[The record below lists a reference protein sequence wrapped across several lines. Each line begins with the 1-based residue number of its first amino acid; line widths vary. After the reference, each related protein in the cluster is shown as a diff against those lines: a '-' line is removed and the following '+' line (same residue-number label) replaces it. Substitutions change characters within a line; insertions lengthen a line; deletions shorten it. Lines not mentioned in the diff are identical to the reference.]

1 MSLFAWATGSEP
13 SPKAVF
19 QTSRETG
26 IPRLYAERHVPVA
39 DHRYWVQFTTLF
51 DSDAEVAS
59 MLTVNDLR
67 RAAADAPENLVNLV
81 EVLVMHLESLVDD
94 PEFAP
99 VPQRSAGGFAALLAP
114 RSAAAHR
121 DGRDRAREVLNCCR
135 VISRVV
141 PVVYEA
147 LPAGDAP
154 SLEQLVLWTPRA
166 RGKAQSTDERAERA
180 GAAAADAPDG
190 ERDAQFILT
199 DGDESILSVSPAA
212 RSMGLPDEGADAPGR
227 ALEAHVTVGHSLL
240 DTLVELLF
248 HSGFTMPWT
257 DEQLATG
264 ATDIS
269 RVHFTIWEAGIGCPV
284 DLEGTVRAY
293 VVHRVEVM
301 RCLLVLLAKAMYVS
315 APEQQSTRN
324 IALEHVA
331 CELERPAVLAFLC
344 SMLNTI
350 SNYRQADG
358 WLPESIVGGDAE
370 RNAQASMCAQLLSVL
385 LTCPAPS
392 NLFAFYLAKLYR
404 ESDLAFLSGGLG
416 KIFGTCMARTRGAF
430 QISAAGARTFALPVE
445 EHVSELLPVLW
456 VLLRENAQFRRFMV
470 ENRAHALHLVAWLL
484 FTALTNKAEYAAQG
498 QMRLAVLLL
507 QDITA
512 ERELCVHLST
522 SGSAAALELPARLV
536 RTQGTL
542 AIDVLIEGVYSL
554 LASGEFTAGLHAPLM
569 ATLANTA
576 PYWRNVS
583 VSAAARLEQLLTRC
597 SSPSYLLAAEGNP
610 RVLCIL
616 LDALSRVV
624 QYQYSEN
631 VQVVYVLVRAHRVF
645 ERLRTFDLD
654 AALES
659 LQRARRFLGE
669 EASAPSTSN
678 EEREGTSERENS
690 GGSADAQP
698 GPAEPD
704 SSADTVRVHPAEAEV
719 KGAKAGD
726 AKAEDA
732 KAEDAKEV
740 KGAEEAKEEAKSG
753 EAEAKD
759 AKAGEAKEEAK
770 AGEAKEEPHKSEPK
784 EPEPKESEPKD
795 PEPAP
800 TEPDSTE
807 ATPIP
812 EQKSPLPAPLGR
824 SGFIPTHEW
833 VAAWRAALPLAVID
847 AALAEL
853 VPPIEHLCAHEGL
866 ANNANADECLLAYL
880 REQNLVGVL
889 PPPVPLEPARVAWN
903 ANGEVWLQSYVW
915 GIVYLVGMRP
925 FDTWSE
931 THTRFFD
938 VHIDEPPPTAA
949 SYVMQSVAAL
959 ANAVWQLVPGT

>member
-26 IPRLYAERHVPVA
+26 IPRLYTERHVPVV
-39 DHRYWVQFTTLF
+39 DRRYWVQFTTLF
-51 DSDAEVAS
+51 DTDAEVAS
-59 MLTVNDLR
+59 MLTVDDLR

-114 RSAAAHR
+114 RGTTAHR
-121 DGRDRAREVLNCCR
+121 DGRDRAREALNCCR

-147 LPAGDAP
+147 LPTGDAP

-166 RGKAQSTDERAERA
+166 RAKAQSTDERTERA
-180 GAAAADAPDG
+180 GAAADAPDG
-190 ERDAQFILT
+190 ERDDQFILT

-212 RSMGLPDEGADAPGR
+212 RGMGLPDEGADGPGR
-227 ALEAHVTVGHSLL
+227 TEAHVTVGHSLL

-257 DEQLATG
+257 DEQLGTG

-284 DLEGTVRAY
+284 DLEGTMRAY

-315 APEQQSTRN
+315 APEQRSTRN

-370 RNAQASMCAQLLSVL
+370 RDAQASMCAQLLSVL

-404 ESDLAFLSGGLG
+404 ESDLAFLSGGFG

-484 FTALTNKAEYAAQG
+484 FAALANKAEYAAQG

-522 SGSAAALELPARLV
+522 SGSAAALELPARLA

-554 LASGEFTAGLHAPLM
+554 LASGEFTVGLHAPLM

-583 VSAAARLEQLLTRC
+583 VSAAARLEQLLMRC

-616 LDALSRVV
+616 LDTFSRVV

-659 LQRARRFLGE
+659 LQRARRFLGG

-678 EEREGTSERENS
+678 EERQGISERENP
-690 GGSADAQP
+690 GGSAGEQP
-698 GPAEPD
+698 GHAEAD
-704 SSADTVRVHPAEAEV
+704 SSAETVRVHSAEAEV
-719 KGAKAGD
+719 K
-726 AKAEDA
+726 AEGPEA
-732 KAEDAKEV
+732 EV
-740 KGAEEAKEEAKSG
+740 K
-753 EAEAKD
+753 
-759 AKAGEAKEEAK
+759 
-770 AGEAKEEPHKSEPK
+770 EPEHKEPK
-784 EPEPKESEPKD
+784 EPEPKEPEPKEPKEPEHKEEPKD
-795 PEPAP
+795 PERKEPHSKEP
-800 TEPDSTE
+800 HSKEPEPESTEP
-807 ATPIP
+807 TPP
-812 EQKSPLPAPLGR
+812 PARKNSLPAPLGR

-833 VAAWRAALPLAVID
+833 VAAWRAALPLGVID

-903 ANGEVWLQSYVW
+903 ANGDVWLQSYVW

>member
-13 SPKAVF
+13 SPKAKF

-39 DHRYWVQFTTLF
+39 DRRYWVQFTTLF
-51 DSDAEVAS
+51 DSDADVAS

-99 VPQRSAGGFAALLAP
+99 VPQRTTGGFAALLAP
-114 RSAAAHR
+114 RGATAPR

-135 VISRVV
+135 VISRVI

-147 LPAGDAP
+147 LPTGDAP
-154 SLEQLVLWTPRA
+154 SLEQLVLWMPRA
-166 RGKAQSTDERAERA
+166 RAKAQSTDERAERA
-180 GAAAADAPDG
+180 SAAADTPDG
-190 ERDAQFILT
+190 ERDDQFILT

-212 RSMGLPDEGADAPGR
+212 RSTNLPADGADGLGR
-227 ALEAHVTVGHSLL
+227 AEANVTVGHSLL

-257 DEQLATG
+257 DEQLDTD

-284 DLEGTVRAY
+284 DLEGTTQAY

-315 APEQQSTRN
+315 APEQRSTRN

-370 RNAQASMCAQLLSVL
+370 RDAQASMCAQLLSVL
-385 LTCPAPS
+385 LTCPAPG

-404 ESDLAFLSGGLG
+404 ESDLAFLSSGLG

-456 VLLRENAQFRRFMV
+456 VLLRENAQYRRFMV
-470 ENRAHALHLVAWLL
+470 ENRPHALHLVAWLL
-484 FTALTNKAEYAAQG
+484 FVALSNKTEYAAQG

-542 AIDVLIEGVYSL
+542 AVDVLIEGVYSL

-569 ATLANTA
+569 ATLMNTA

-645 ERLRTFDLD
+645 ERLRMFDLD

-659 LQRARRFLGE
+659 LQRARKFLGE
-669 EASAPSTSN
+669 EASAPATPN
-678 EEREGTSERENS
+678 EARQGISERENS

-698 GPAEPD
+698 GTAEAD
-704 SSADTVRVHPAEAEV
+704 SSADTVRV
-719 KGAKAGD
+719 D
-726 AKAEDA
+726 AHSSETKAE
-732 KAEDAKEV
+732 
-740 KGAEEAKEEAKSG
+740 GST
-753 EAEAKD
+753 
-759 AKAGEAKEEAK
+759 
-770 AGEAKEEPHKSEPK
+770 
-784 EPEPKESEPKD
+784 ES
-795 PEPAP
+795 A
-800 TEPDSTE
+800 EPDS
-807 ATPIP
+807 APTP
-812 EQKSPLPAPLGR
+812 AAVPLGR

-833 VAAWRAALPLAVID
+833 VAAWRAALPLGVID

-903 ANGEVWLQSYVW
+903 ANGDVWLQSYVW

-938 VHIDEPPPTAA
+938 VHVDEPPPTAA